1 MIIYKRHW
9 RRCDFLSQCLLMEV
23 CLSLQASFVI
33 YVIVIVMLANF
44 PFTVAIV

>member
-1 MIIYKRHW
+1 MVFYKRHW

-23 CLSLQASFVI
+23 CLSLQASFII
-33 YVIVIVMLANF
+33 YVLIIVMLANF